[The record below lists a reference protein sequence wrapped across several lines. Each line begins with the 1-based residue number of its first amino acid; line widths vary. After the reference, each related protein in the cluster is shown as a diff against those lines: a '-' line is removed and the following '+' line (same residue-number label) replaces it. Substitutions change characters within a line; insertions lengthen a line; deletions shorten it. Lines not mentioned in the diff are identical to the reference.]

1 MSFNLYSI
9 FNCLIYQGAGTSLLN
24 CALGQCQGPA
34 GGDREVMCQITSG
47 VEYLHD
53 NKIVHRD
60 LKPGNILVS
69 FPDEKTGG
77 HPVMKITD
85 FGSSRQ
91 LSKDNNETLP
101 FERSETGEYS
111 TVFKPFG
118 THGWNGPEYVDGT
131 KQYSYWI
138 DIFPLGCIFGF
149 ILTNGGHPFSDKKD
163 WIGTN
168 EVANVVCRINNK
180 QQKMLLKRD
189 DIPNEEDKE
198 MIELIDTM
206 LNKSN
211 PENRPTSADILKQSY
226 FKSFN
231 KDLPSVTGY
240 VLNTF

>member
-1 MSFNLYSI
+1 
-9 FNCLIYQGAGTSLLN
+9 
-24 CALGQCQGPA
+24 
-34 GGDREVMCQITSG
+34 
-47 VEYLHD
+47 
-53 NKIVHRD
+53 
-60 LKPGNILVS
+60 
-69 FPDEKTGG
+69 
-77 HPVMKITD
+77 MKITD

-131 KQYSYWI
+131 KHYSYWI

-149 ILTNGGHPFSDKKD
+149 ILTKGGHPFSDKKVKEWD
-163 WIGTN
+163 SSNKEATH
-168 EVANVVCRINNK
+168 VVNRINDK
-180 QQKMLLKRD
+180 QQKMLFKGG

-240 VLNTF
+240 VTHFKSRLIYISMK

>member
-1 MSFNLYSI
+1 MTEL
-9 FNCLIYQGAGTSLLN
+9 CAGTLLE
-24 CALGQCQGPA
+24 LVDGQCQGPA
-34 GGDREVMCQITSG
+34 GGDREVMYQITSG
-47 VEYLHD
+47 VKYLHD

-69 FPDEKTGG
+69 FPDEKSGG

-91 LSKDNNETLP
+91 LSKDNNETLL

-131 KQYSYWI
+131 KHYSYWI

-149 ILTNGGHPFSDKKD
+149 ILTKGGHPFSNFKFKD
-163 WIGTN
+163 WKNTN
-168 EVANVVCRINNK
+168 EVENVVGRINDK
-180 QQKMLLKRD
+180 QQEMLLKRD
-189 DIPNEEDKE
+189 DIPNEEDHE
-198 MIELIDTM
+198 LIELIGKM

-211 PENRPTSADILKQSY
+211 PENRPTAADILKHSY
-226 FKSFN
+226 FQSFT
-231 KDLPSVTGY
+231 KGLFPAITGY
-240 VLNTF
+240 VTHFKSRLIYITMK

>member
-1 MSFNLYSI
+1 MYIVTEL
-9 FNCLIYQGAGTSLLN
+9 CTGTLLE
-24 CALGQCQGPA
+24 LVDGQCQGPT
-34 GGDREVMCQITSG
+34 GGDREVMYQITSG
-47 VEYLHD
+47 VKYLHD

-91 LSKDNNETLP
+91 LSKDNNETLL

-149 ILTNGGHPFSDKKD
+149 ILTKGGHPFSDKKD

-168 EVANVVCRINNK
+168 EVANVVSRINSK
-180 QQKMLLKRD
+180 QQEMLLKRD
-189 DIPNEEDKE
+189 DIPNKEDHE
-198 MIELIDTM
+198 LIELIGKM
-206 LNKSN
+206 LNKSS
-211 PENRPTSADILKQSY
+211 PKDRPSSAKILNHSY
-226 FKSFN
+226 FISFR
-231 KDLPSVTGY
+231 KDSQAIKR
-240 VLNTF
+240 